1 MKNEEF
7 RALFRLFFFIL
18 RSIYW
23 EEKKHLWNYNN
34 KLTGHS
40 TLVIPFGVCL
50 EQQADVEM
58 G

>member
-1 MKNEEF
+1 MRSLEHYF
-7 RALFRLFFFIL
+7 VCFFYSQINL
-18 RSIYW
+18 GR
-23 EEKKHLWNYNN
+23 KKHLWNYNN